1 MNISNYS
8 LDSLRTQY
16 FQIMSKKS
24 KQTNESRLKSLRK
37 LKSDLLKFYSPS
49 YDPMHVL
56 VLGLLNDVIIIFE
69 KDIYQGKKT
78 IEQVERSIINP
89 NNRSRIEVM

>member
-37 LKSDLLKFYSPS
+37 LKTDLLKFYSPS

-56 VLGLLNDVIIIFE
+56 VLGLLNDVIVIFE
-69 KDIYQGKKT
+69 KDVYRGKKQSNRLK
-78 IEQVERSIINP
+78 EVLNP